1 MQLDSQQVQL
11 QDIVIAPAAQW
22 WPLAPGWYVLIGS
35 VLVLVIYSVWGSIRA
50 VKRRRARRAAL
61 QQLTALQ
68 QQPDSNI
75 NDITLLLKQAALAY
89 FPQACIH
96 NTDNAAWWAFVG
108 SQLSTGQQRRYQALL
123 AALQQA
129 SYQPVTAQQQ
139 WLTAYYEF
147 ADLWLRQALPPS
159 RKRYLVAIKRGQS

>member
-1 MQLDSQQVQL
+1 MQLDSQQLQL

-22 WPLAPGWYVLIGS
+22 WPLAPGWYVLVGTLS
-35 VLVLVIYSVWGSIRA
+35 VLIIYSIWTTVRA
-50 VKRRRARRAAL
+50 VKRRRARREAL
-61 QQLTALQ
+61 RQLTALQ
-68 QQPDSNI
+68 QQPHGSI

-89 FPQACIH
+89 FPHACIN

-108 SQLSTGQQRRYQALL
+108 NQLSTGQQRRHQALL
-123 AALQQA
+123 EALQQA

-159 RKRYLVAIKRGQS
+159 RKRYLAALKRGQS